1 MSVTSASSSTTGSAI
16 PQHVLIVGGDGTIG
30 SALNKRLLAEG
41 FQVTCSTRRPG
52 VYGDTSLFLDLQ
64 DPDSFLPIK
73 DRRFDAAVL
82 CGAITSIQ
90 KCEENPEQTRQVNVD
105 ATLALADLLAEA
117 GSHLVFLSTNMVF
130 DGSKPNAQSS
140 DARNPLTEYG
150 RQKAAVEVALLEF
163 NIKASIIRL
172 GKVLPPNFPL
182 FKEWLERMRSGNCI
196 HPHANRTMAPISLA
210 FATDVLAWLIAHK
223 GHGIFQATASHDITY
238 VDAAFMLAN
247 LFQSDSSLIEPVNA
261 PLVHATKGSEPPPF
275 GYTAL
280 EFSPEFLSFFSPP
293 TPAQA
298 LHYAFQQQPR

>member
-1 MSVTSASSSTTGSAI
+1 MSVTSTSSSTTGSAI

-90 KCEENPEQTRQVNVD
+90 KCEENPERTRQVNVD

-130 DGSKPNAQSS
+130 DGIKPNAQSS

-150 RQKAAVEVALLEF
+150 RQKAAAEVALLEG
-163 NIKASIIRL
+163 NSKASIIRL
-172 GKVLPPNFPL
+172 GKVLHPNFPL
-182 FKEWLERMRSGNCI
+182 FKEWLQRMRSGNCI

-210 FATDVLAWLIAHK
+210 FATDILVWLIAQK
-223 GHGIFQATASHDITY
+223 THGIFQATASHDITY
-238 VDAAFMLAN
+238 ADAAFKLAN
-247 LFQSDSSLIEPVNA
+247 LSQSDSSLIQPIKA
-261 PLVHATKGSEPPPF
+261 PLLHTMKGIQPPPLT
-275 GYTAL
+275 YSYL
-280 EFSPEFLSFFSPP
+280 KFSPELKPFFSVP
-293 TPAQA
+293 TPDQA
-298 LHYAFQQQPR
+298 LYYALQQ